1 MTKEE
6 IEKLEPSKERVMK
19 QLDDLGVMDEHERD
33 CFHKGVLFAKGFYRE
48 DFEHLQ
54 ALIENKNA
62 YIETLERE
70 QKKV

>member
-6 IEKLEPSKERVMK
+6 IEKLEPSKERIMK
-19 QLDDLGVMDEHERD
+19 QLDDLGIMDEHERD

-62 YIETLERE
+62 YIETLENF
-70 QKKV
+70 KNGK